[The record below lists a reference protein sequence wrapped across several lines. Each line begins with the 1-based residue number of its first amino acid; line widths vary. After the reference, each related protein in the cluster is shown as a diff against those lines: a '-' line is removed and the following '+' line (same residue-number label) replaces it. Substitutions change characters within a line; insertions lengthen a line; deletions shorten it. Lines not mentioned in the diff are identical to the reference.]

1 MKEAF
6 LKFSMEQMEP
16 NMTACDWK
24 HQLELAVVLLK
35 QLIERG
41 TDFEGTTFNERQEKD
56 LHGLLD
62 RCSVHLDIVKRELEE
77 EQS

>member
-1 MKEAF
+1 MMRNAF

-24 HQLELAVVLLK
+24 HQLELAITLLN

-41 TDFEGTTFNERQEKD
+41 TDFEGNAFNERQEKD
-56 LHGLLD
+56 LHGLLE
-62 RCSVHLDIVKRELEE
+62 RCSVHLDIVKQEN
-77 EQS
+77 SK